1 MHPHARYAA
10 ALALVLAVVPARAE
24 DLAAASRRAADAL
37 ATVLAAAP
45 ERATVKAI
53 AVPPLGVQGGV
64 GADQGVRAAE
74 ALGARLATVARV
86 SVLDAQTLKGVLGEA
101 RLSALN
107 GNLRADEPALTS
119 RNLAQAI
126 VTGTVA
132 VEGDHLRLTARL
144 VLVPSGKLLAQAQGQ
159 ADAVVSAAVP
169 VPPPPAPVGS
179 SAASRATAEPQRIE
193 VAMRRVA
200 DGLAAGFARLPGN
213 ARYHR
218 LAVLPLGEVG
228 DRVQKQRLGTV
239 VAAELATD
247 LRRDHGLLLVE
258 RERLGQVLGEL
269 KLQQM
274 TSPDS
279 STTAKIG
286 QLAEAQALVIGSVA
300 EAGDRYLVTARIVA
314 TETGEAL
321 AAESASVPAAG
332 LVALASD
339 AVVLRTRGDAAFRSL
354 LVPGLGQA
362 YNRQKAKAWAFG
374 GAALAL
380 AGGAAVFHLSG
391 TSSRSDYD
399 KATSSEVAT
408 KAYDDAQTSFRT
420 RNWLLAGLGAVWA
433 VNVIDA
439 YASGVDGEAALGGGV
454 AIAPVAAP
462 GAGGLV
468 VAGRF

>member
-1 MHPHARYAA
+1 MRPHLRLAA
-10 ALALVLAVVPARAE
+10 ALALVHSALPARAD
-24 DLAAASRRAADAL
+24 DLAVASRRVADSLATAL
-37 ATVLAAAP
+37 ASAP

-53 AVPPLGVQGGV
+53 AVPPLGVQGV
-64 GADQGVRAAE
+64 AADQGARAAE
-74 ALGARLATVARV
+74 ALGTRLATVARV

-119 RNLAQAI
+119 RNLAQAV

-159 ADAVVSAAVP
+159 ADAAASVAVP
-169 VPPPPAPVGS
+169 VPPPPVPVGT
-179 SAASRATAEPQRIE
+179 SAASRGGTAEPQRIE
-193 VAMRRVA
+193 VAMRKVA
-200 DGLAAGFARLPGN
+200 DGLAAGFAKLPGN

-228 DRVQKQRLGTV
+228 ERVQKQRLGTV

-279 STTAKIG
+279 STAARIG

-399 KATSSEVAT
+399 KATSSEAAT
-408 KAYDDAQTSFRT
+408 KAYDDAQTAFRT

-454 AIAPVAAP
+454 AFAPVAAP